1 MRSFKIS
8 QYCLTRQKNY
18 TLWDIF
24 YHFYCVPVK
33 LIIVNKILP
42 RGIEPI
48 QTKFTGLSSMK

>member
-8 QYCLTRQKNY
+8 QYCLTRQKKLY
-18 TLWDIF
+18 LVGHF
-24 YHFYCVPVK
+24 YHFYCVTVK
-33 LIIVNKILP
+33 LIIVNKTFP